1 MFADCSRPGPE
12 AGVLLCT
19 FDFSNA
25 NKVFCYN
32 MVTFGLGNKNQPSP
46 FSEFLSLTS
55 YMFQHAHRST
65 RAASYTYLNL
75 FVLQI
80 LVEDQTLCKRLCSDE
95 TKLSV
100 RLCRQRQPYLPV
112 VKGERVPAAIILD
125 MMSDAISHNLRRRL
139 DVDFYM

>member
-1 MFADCSRPGPE
+1 M
-12 AGVLLCT
+12 LLSIY
-19 FDFSNA
+19 DFVNA

>member
-1 MFADCSRPGPE
+1 
-12 AGVLLCT
+12 
-19 FDFSNA
+19 
-25 NKVFCYN
+25 
-32 MVTFGLGNKNQPSP
+32 MVTFGLENKSQPSP

-55 YMFQHAHRST
+55 YMFQHAHRTT
-65 RAASYTYLNL
+65 RAASYAYLNL

-80 LVEDQTLCKRLCSDE
+80 LVEDQTLCKRLCNDE

-139 DVDFYM
+139 DVDFYVDVL